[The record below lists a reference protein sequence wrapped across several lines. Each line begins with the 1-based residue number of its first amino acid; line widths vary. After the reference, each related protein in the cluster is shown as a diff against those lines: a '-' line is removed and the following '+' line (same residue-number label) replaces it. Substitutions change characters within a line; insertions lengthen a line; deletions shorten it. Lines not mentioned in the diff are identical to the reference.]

1 MPAFLLD
8 ELKVRTKDRAP
19 DKLLFTSPRG
29 DVLGVRSARRASF
42 DRAVAEVGLV
52 GFTPHALRHT
62 AASLAVN
69 AGANVLTVQRMPGHK
84 KPSMTLDVYS
94 DLFDGD
100 LDEVAGR
107 LERVR
112 ADAAADLLRTRADS
126 GHLRA
131 VR

>member
-1 MPAFLLD
+1 ML
-8 ELKVRTKDRAP
+8 
-19 DKLLFTSPRG
+19 
-29 DVLGVRSARRASF
+29 
-42 DRAVAEVGLV
+42 
-52 GFTPHALRHT
+52 
-62 AASLAVN
+62 
-69 AGANVLTVQRMPGHK
+69 GHK

-100 LDEVAGR
+100 LDEVAGH

-112 ADAAADLLRTRADS
+112 AGAAADFLRTRADS